1 MIKRR
6 GGDLTETTC
15 TFATGD
21 AHPVITRTHAILSKD
36 TRDREK
42 ESEKDGGGLCARIT
56 EAARS
61 GTSARKG

>member
-36 TRDREK
+36 TRDREG
-42 ESEKDGGGLCARIT
+42 ERGRRGRIVRAHRR
-56 EAARS
+56 ENAI
-61 GTSARKG
+61 RKQS